1 MFIILKEKKWDIPLD
16 CTMDSKICNN
26 CAENVL
32 AMILEKYM
40 TTDDCSIDIPG
51 KLKIYIKQNQAN
63 NTPKMQFVKDL
74 NANMV
79 VTVSCNQQ
87 SLMQRSISIGLR
99 TRKLKR

>member
-1 MFIILKEKKWDIPLD
+1 
-16 CTMDSKICNN
+16 
-26 CAENVL
+26 NVL

-40 TTDDCSIDIPG
+40 TTDDCSIDIP
-51 KLKIYIKQNQAN
+51 
-63 NTPKMQFVKDL
+63 DL